1 VSWAPGE
8 RERVEFF
15 YSQRAARLSHR
26 AMLMGFLGQAYNALF
41 DNYAAL
47 LRRNLVED
55 DYEDTIPPTNQNVW

>member
-1 VSWAPGE
+1 VSESGWSSSTRSVLLASLTGPCSWA
-8 RERVEFF
+8 FW
-15 YSQRAARLSHR
+15 ARSTPRL
-26 AMLMGFLGQAYNALF
+26 YDALF